1 MEDKAGQLDGKSVN
15 IIQLD
20 GKSDNIIQL
29 DGKSDEDFEEEEEE
43 EEGDEGKEGK
53 GGKEEKEGGEE
64 EEEEL
69 GSDLDDKEEVVEPET
84 KNTVHCVYEKKKKVK
99 SKWKV
104 SLKAGIMHIEGK
116 DTAFSTCNA
125 EFFW

>member
-1 MEDKAGQLDGKSVN
+1 MEDKAGQLDGKS
-15 IIQLD
+15 D
-20 GKSDNIIQL
+20 KIIQL

-43 EEGDEGKEGK
+43 EGEEGKEGK